1 MNAATQFDT
10 LPERAEARPGLV
22 AVAMSG
28 GVDSSTVAA
37 VLLQQGR
44 PVVGLTMQLWNQRR
58 LPELQGDGPAQH
70 RCCSLDD
77 VYDAKAVARHLN
89 FPHYVVNFEE
99 QFESRVVRPFVDQY
113 LAGRTPIACTN
124 CNTDV
129 KFEPLL
135 RMARQIGAERLATGH
150 YARIRKND
158 ATQRWELLR
167 ACDETKDQSYFLWGL
182 TQEQLSRSEFPLGE
196 LTKDEVRALARRVNL
211 PVAEKPDSM
220 ELCFVPNG
228 NYVQFIHA
236 YSLERGT
243 PLSDAEGEIVNK
255 DGAVIGRH
263 NGVQNFTIGQRK
275 GLGFAAGKPLYVLSI
290 DPQRNRV
297 VVGEDEALGKQIF
310 EVENVN
316 WVSIARPS
324 ETFRATVK
332 IRHKHE
338 PAPATVEP
346 LDEARARITFDAPQ
360 RAITPGQAAV
370 FYDSYDSKDRA
381 EGDNSR
387 VLAGAWIR

>member
-10 LPERAEARPGLV
+10 LPERAETQPGLV

-37 VLLQQGR
+37 LLQQQGR

-58 LPELQGDGPAQH
+58 LPELQSDGPAQH

-77 VYDAKAVARHLN
+77 VYDAKAVARHLS
-89 FPHYVVNFEE
+89 FPHYVENFEE

-150 YARIRKND
+150 YGRIQKND
-158 ATQRWELLR
+158 AKQHWELLR
-167 ACDETKDQSYFLWGL
+167 ARDDSKDQSYFLWGL

-236 YSLERGT
+236 YSSERGR
-243 PLSDAEGEIVNK
+243 PINDAEGEIVNE
-255 DGAVIGRH
+255 DGEIIGRH
-263 NGVQNFTIGQRK
+263 NGVHNFTIGQRK

-290 DPQRNRV
+290 DPQNNRI
-297 VVGEDEALGKQIF
+297 VVGEDESLRKQTF

-346 LDEARARITFDAPQ
+346 LDETRLRITFDSPQ

-370 FYDSYDSKDRA
+370 FYDAD
-381 EGDNSR
+381 R

>member
-1 MNAATQFDT
+1 VAAETK
-10 LPERAEARPGLV
+10 PGLV

-37 VLLQQGR
+37 VLLRQGI

-58 LPELQGDGPAQH
+58 LPELQGDRPAQQ

-77 VYDAKAVARHLN
+77 VYDAKRVAQHLD

-99 QFESRVVRPFVDQY
+99 QFEQRVVRPFVEQY
-113 LAGRTPIACTN
+113 LSGRTPIACTN

-150 YARIRKND
+150 YARIRKNES
-158 ATQRWELLR
+158 TGRHELLR
-167 ACDETKDQSYFLWGL
+167 ARDDSKDQSYFLWGL
-182 TQEQLSRSEFPLGE
+182 TQEQLSHSDFPLGE
-196 LTKDEVRALARRVNL
+196 LTKEEVRELARTVHL
-211 PVAEKPDSM
+211 PVAEKPESM

-236 YSLERGT
+236 YSR
-243 PLSDAEGEIVNK
+243 AEGIFLNNQEGDIVTE

-263 NGVQNFTIGQRK
+263 SGVHNYTIGQRK
-275 GLGFAAGKPLYVLSI
+275 GLGFAAGKPVYVLAI
-290 DPQRNRV
+290 DTEKNRI
-297 VVGEDEALGKQIF
+297 VVGEDEALRTAILEIEG
-310 EVENVN
+310 VN
-316 WVSIARPS
+316 WISIAEP
-324 ETFRATVK
+324 AGPVHGQAK

-338 PAPATVEP
+338 PASATI
-346 LDEARARITFDAPQ
+346 EALPGNHARIIFKTPQ

-370 FYDSYDSKDRA
+370 FYA
-381 EGDNSR
+381 GDT
-387 VLAGAWIR
+387 VLAGGWIR

>member
-1 MNAATQFDT
+1 MFTQT
-10 LPERAEARPGLV
+10 QLNSPPVGSEPRPGLV

-37 VLLQQGR
+37 LLLQQGR

-58 LPELQGDGPAQH
+58 LPELQGKGPAQH

-77 VYDAKAVARHLN
+77 VYDAKRVAQHLE

-99 QFESRVVRPFVDQY
+99 QFERRVIRPFVEQY
-113 LAGRTPIACTN
+113 LAGRTPIACTD
-124 CNTDV
+124 CNTEV

-150 YARIRKND
+150 YARIRHD
-158 ATQRWELLR
+158 EISGRYQLLR
-167 ACDETKDQSYFLWGL
+167 ACDDSKDQSYFLWGL

-196 LTKDEVRALARRVNL
+196 LTKEEVRALARRANL
-211 PVAEKPDSM
+211 PVAEKPESM

-236 YSLERGT
+236 YSREIGKPLNDQEGDIVTEDGT
-243 PLSDAEGEIVNK
+243 
-255 DGAVIGRH
+255 VIGRH
-263 NGVQNFTIGQRK
+263 AGVHNYTIGQRK
-275 GLGFAAGKPLYVLSI
+275 GLGFGAGKPVYVLAI
-290 DPQRNRV
+290 DTEKNRV
-297 VVGEDEALGKQIF
+297 IVGEDEALRARALEIG
-310 EVENVN
+310 NVN
-316 WVSIARPS
+316 WISIAEPS
-324 ETFRATVK
+324 VPLRTHVK

-338 PAPATVEP
+338 PAAASVEA
-346 LDEARARITFDAPQ
+346 LTGLRARITFDLPQ

-370 FYDSYDSKDRA
+370 IYD
-381 EGDNSR
+381 GGV
-387 VLAGAWIR
+387 VLAGGWIR

>member
-10 LPERAEARPGLV
+10 LPEPAETQRGFV

-37 VLLQQGR
+37 LLQQQGR

-58 LPELQGDGPAQH
+58 LPELQGDGPSQH

-150 YARIRKND
+150 YARIRKNEK
-158 ATQRWELLR
+158 TGRWELLR
-167 ACDETKDQSYFLWGL
+167 ARDDSKDQSYFLWGL

-196 LTKDEVRALARRVNL
+196 LTKEEVRALARRVNL

-236 YSLERGT
+236 YSRERGVS
-243 PLSDAEGEIVNK
+243 LNDAEGEIANE
-255 DGAVIGRH
+255 DGDVIGRH
-263 NGVQNFTIGQRK
+263 NGVHNFTVGQRK

-290 DPQRNRV
+290 DPQNNRV
-297 VVGEDEALGKQIF
+297 VVGEDEALRKQVF

-316 WVSIARPS
+316 WVSIAPPS
-324 ETFRATVK
+324 GTIRGTVK

-346 LDEARARITFDAPQ
+346 LNDTNARITFDAPQ

-370 FYDSYDSKDRA
+370 FYI
-381 EGDNSR
+381 GDR